1 MSVDNL
7 LFVPDIMSRYKV
19 SAPTARKIMRQMHH
33 MEKPKLAVTERAL
46 VAYEIEQG
54 QGPGERKN
62 SQTRKKNSRANKNE
76 RFVWIPGVSRI
87 PLRS

>member
-1 MSVDNL
+1 MDKL
-7 LFVPDIMSRYKV
+7 MFVPDIMARYQV
-19 SAPTARKIMRQMHH
+19 SAPTARKIMRQMQH

-76 RFVWIPGVSRI
+76 RFVWVPGVSRV

>member
-1 MSVDNL
+1 MDNL

-54 QGPGERKN
+54 QGPGE
-62 SQTRKKNSRANKNE
+62 KKPAQKKRVNANKNE
-76 RFVWIPGVSRI
+76 RFVWVPGVSRI

>member
-1 MSVDNL
+1 MMDNL

-33 MEKPKLAVTERAL
+33 MEKPKLAVTERAV

-76 RFVWIPGVSRI
+76 RFVWVPGVSRV

>member
-1 MSVDNL
+1 VDNL

-46 VAYEIEQG
+46 IAYEMEQG
-54 QGPGERKN
+54 QAPGE
-62 SQTRKKNSRANKNE
+62 KKPAQKKGGKKNE
-76 RFVWIPGVSRI
+76 RFVWVPGVSRV
-87 PLRS
+87 PMRV

>member
-1 MSVDNL
+1 MDKVL
-7 LFVPDIMSRYKV
+7 LVPDIMARYQV

-62 SQTRKKNSRANKNE
+62 SRPRKKNLRANKNE
-76 RFVWIPGVSRI
+76 RFTWIPGVSRV
-87 PLRS
+87 PLRN

>member
-1 MSVDNL
+1 MSLDNL
-7 LFVPDIMSRYKV
+7 LFVPDIMARYQV

-54 QGPGERKN
+54 QGPGE
-62 SQTRKKNSRANKNE
+62 KKPAQKRREKKNE
-76 RFVWIPGVSRI
+76 RFVWVPGVSRV
-87 PLRS
+87 PLRN

>member
-1 MSVDNL
+1 MDKL
-7 LFVPDIMSRYKV
+7 MFVPDIMARYQV

-33 MEKPKLAVTERAL
+33 MEQPKLAVTERAL

-54 QGPGERKN
+54 QGPGENKDA
-62 SQTRKKNSRANKNE
+62 KKKRVKAKKNE
-76 RFVWIPGVSRI
+76 RFVWVPGVSRI

>member
-1 MSVDNL
+1 MDNL
-7 LFVPDIMSRYKV
+7 LFVPDIMARYQV

-54 QGPGERKN
+54 QGPGENKDA
-62 SQTRKKNSRANKNE
+62 KKKCVKAKKNE
-76 RFVWIPGVSRI
+76 RLTWIPGVSRV

>member
-1 MSVDNL
+1 MIDNL
-7 LFVPDIMSRYKV
+7 LFVPDIMARYQV

-54 QGPGERKN
+54 QGPEESKDA
-62 SQTRKKNSRANKNE
+62 KKKHVKAKKNE
-76 RFVWIPGVSRI
+76 RFTWIPGVSRV
-87 PLRS
+87 PLRN

>member
-1 MSVDNL
+1 MDNL

-33 MEKPKLAVTERAL
+33 MGKPKLAVTERAL

-54 QGPGERKN
+54 QAPEE
-62 SQTRKKNSRANKNE
+62 KKPAQKKRMKAKKNE
-76 RFVWIPGVSRI
+76 RFVWVPGVSRV
-87 PLRS
+87 PMRN

>member
-1 MSVDNL
+1 MMDNL
-7 LFVPDIMSRYKV
+7 LFVPDIMARYQV

-33 MEKPKLAVTERAL
+33 MEKPKLAVTELAL
-46 VAYEIEQG
+46 VAYEVEQG

-76 RFVWIPGVSRI
+76 RFTWIPGVSRV
-87 PLRS
+87 PLRN

>member
-1 MSVDNL
+1 MDNL
-7 LFVPDIMSRYKV
+7 LFVPDIMARYQV

-33 MEKPKLAVTERAL
+33 LEKPKLAVTERAL
-46 VAYEIEQG
+46 VAYEMEQG

-76 RFVWIPGVSRI
+76 RFVWVPGVSRV
-87 PLRS
+87 PLRN

>member
-1 MSVDNL
+1 MDNL
-7 LFVPDIMSRYKV
+7 LFVSDIMSRYKV

-46 VAYEIEQG
+46 IAYEMEQG
-54 QGPGERKN
+54 QGPGENKDA
-62 SQTRKKNSRANKNE
+62 KKKRVKAKKNE
-76 RFVWIPGVSRI
+76 RFVWVPGVSRI

>member
-7 LFVPDIMSRYKV
+7 LFVPDIMARYRV

-46 VAYEIEQG
+46 IAYEMEQG
-54 QGPGERKN
+54 QAPGERKN

-76 RFVWIPGVSRI
+76 RFVWVPGVSRV

>member
-1 MSVDNL
+1 MDNL
-7 LFVPDIMSRYKV
+7 LFVPDIMARYQV

-54 QGPGERKN
+54 QGPGEKN
-62 SQTRKKNSRANKNE
+62 SENAKKKRVKAKKNE
-76 RFVWIPGVSRI
+76 RFTWIPGVSRV
-87 PLRS
+87 PLRN

>member
-1 MSVDNL
+1 MDKL
-7 LFVPDIMSRYKV
+7 MFVPDIMARYQV

-46 VAYEIEQG
+46 VAYEMEQG

-76 RFVWIPGVSRI
+76 RFVWVPGVSRV
-87 PLRS
+87 PLRN

>member
-1 MSVDNL
+1 MDNL
-7 LFVPDIMSRYKV
+7 LFVPDIMARYQV

-33 MEKPKLAVTERAL
+33 MENPKLAVTERAL
-46 VAYEIEQG
+46 VAYEIEQR

-76 RFVWIPGVSRI
+76 RFTWIPGVSRV
-87 PLRS
+87 PLRN

>member
-1 MSVDNL
+1 MDKL
-7 LFVPDIMSRYKV
+7 MFVPDIMARYQV

-54 QGPGERKN
+54 QGPGEKN
-62 SQTRKKNSRANKNE
+62 SENAKKKRMKAKKSE
-76 RFVWIPGVSRI
+76 RFTWIPGVSRV

>member
-1 MSVDNL
+1 MDNL
-7 LFVPDIMSRYKV
+7 LFVPDIMARYQV

-54 QGPGERKN
+54 QGPGESKDA
-62 SQTRKKNSRANKNE
+62 KKKRVKAKKNE
-76 RFVWIPGVSRI
+76 RFVWAPGVSRV

>member
-1 MSVDNL
+1 MDNL
-7 LFVPDIMSRYKV
+7 MFVPDIMARYQV

-54 QGPGERKN
+54 QGPGGRKN
-62 SQTRKKNSRANKNE
+62 SQMRKKNSRANKNE
-76 RFVWIPGVSRI
+76 RFVWVPGVSRV
-87 PLRS
+87 PLRN

>member
-7 LFVPDIMSRYKV
+7 LFVPDIMARYQV

-54 QGPGERKN
+54 QAPGERKN
-62 SQTRKKNSRANKNE
+62 SLPRKKNTRANKNE
-76 RFVWIPGVSRI
+76 RFVWVPGVSRV

>member
-1 MSVDNL
+1 MDNL
-7 LFVPDIMSRYKV
+7 LFVPDIMARYRV

-54 QGPGERKN
+54 QGPGE
-62 SQTRKKNSRANKNE
+62 KKPAQKKRVKAKKNE
-76 RFVWIPGVSRI
+76 RLTWIPGVSRV

>member
-1 MSVDNL
+1 MEKL
-7 LFVPDIMSRYKV
+7 LFVPEIMARYQV

-54 QGPGERKN
+54 QGPGESKDA
-62 SQTRKKNSRANKNE
+62 KKKHVKVKKNE
-76 RFVWIPGVSRI
+76 RFTWIPGVSRV
-87 PLRS
+87 PLRN

>member
-1 MSVDNL
+1 MMDNL
-7 LFVPDIMSRYKV
+7 LFVPDIMARYQV

-54 QGPGERKN
+54 QGPEEKN
-62 SQTRKKNSRANKNE
+62 SENAKKKRVKEKKNE
-76 RFVWIPGVSRI
+76 RFTWIPGVSRV
-87 PLRS
+87 PLRN

>member
-7 LFVPDIMSRYKV
+7 LFVPDIMARYQV

-54 QGPGERKN
+54 QGPGESKDA
-62 SQTRKKNSRANKNE
+62 KKKRVKAKKNE
-76 RFVWIPGVSRI
+76 RFVWVPGVSRV
-87 PLRS
+87 PLKT

>member
-1 MSVDNL
+1 MDNL
-7 LFVPDIMSRYKV
+7 LFVPDIMARYQV
-19 SAPTARKIMRQMHH
+19 SAPTARKIMRQMIH

-54 QGPGERKN
+54 QGPGEIKN

-76 RFVWIPGVSRI
+76 QSTWIPGVSRV

>member
-1 MSVDNL
+1 MDNL
-7 LFVPDIMSRYKV
+7 LFVPDIMARYQV

-54 QGPGERKN
+54 QGPGE
-62 SQTRKKNSRANKNE
+62 KKPTKKKRGNTKNE
-76 RFVWIPGVSRI
+76 RFTWIPGVSRV
-87 PLRS
+87 PLRN

>member
-1 MSVDNL
+1 MMENL
-7 LFVPDIMSRYKV
+7 LFVPDIMTRYQV

-46 VAYEIEQG
+46 IAYEMEQG
-54 QGPGERKN
+54 QAPGE
-62 SQTRKKNSRANKNE
+62 KKPAQKKRVKKSE

-87 PLRS
+87 PLRN